1 MKHILSTTAVLALI
15 AAPAFAQ
22 LQADAETGAD
32 VDAQVNADVDAD
44 ADIDADIDADADVDA
59 DVNAGADAAAEA
71 GAEAQGEGSIAAGMT
86 LTSDALIG
94 ADIHDS
100 NGEVVGTVADLI
112 IDADGHL
119 AQIIAEVGG
128 FLGLGAREVAL
139 DRSQVDIEAE
149 GEADIRIT
157 LAMTLEELEAMPEY
171 EG

>member
-22 LQADAETGAD
+22 LDT
-32 VDAQVNADVDAD
+32 DAD
-44 ADIDADIDADADVDA
+44 ADIDAQVSTDADVDTDINADADVSADA
-59 DVNAGADAAAEA
+59 DVAAEA
-71 GAEAQGEGSIAAGMT
+71 GAEAEAEGASSTGMT

-100 NGEVVGTVADLI
+100 EGEVVGTVADLI
-112 IDADGHL
+112 VDGDGHL
-119 AQIIAEVGG
+119 VQVIAEVGG
-128 FLGLGAREVAL
+128 ILGLGAKDVAL
-139 DRSQVDIEAE
+139 DRSQIDIQAE
-149 GEADIRIT
+149 GEADVHVE

>member
-59 DVNAGADAAAEA
+59 DVNAGADAA
-71 GAEAQGEGSIAAGMT
+71 AEAQGEGSIAAGMT